1 MANIMDRFKNM
12 GSAEVSSRRLP
23 APLPGKAAFLINSV
37 RMHDNERKGGYRVE
51 IKMTA
56 LWPVNN
62 GKNEQGQEC
71 APNSAGDQVSV
82 CLFSG
87 DYFDKSFKE
96 FCLVACGI
104 TADKQMELCNAL
116 VPADPMPGASDLDR
130 LNWMWNKTLPAM
142 VFAVDPVTGAYTNK
156 PGIFDGT
163 RVVEVATIIKSMNK
177 KLDPKGADAESNWV
191 FDRTGNPVKTT
202 FTNHY
207 FNRYIPVA
215 EVGEKLGAEG
225 IKRFFGSV
233 ERFSQ
238 IQD

>member
-1 MANIMDRFKNM
+1 
-12 GSAEVSSRRLP
+12 
-23 APLPGKAAFLINSV
+23 
-37 RMHDNERKGGYRVE
+37 
-51 IKMTA
+51 
-56 LWPVNN
+56 
-62 GKNEQGQEC
+62 
-71 APNSAGDQVSV
+71 
-82 CLFSG
+82 
-87 DYFDKSFKE
+87 
-96 FCLVACGI
+96 
-104 TADKQMELCNAL
+104 
-116 VPADPMPGASDLDR
+116 
-130 LNWMWNKTLPAM
+130 M